1 MRILPTMQEYK
12 QNGILRKQI
21 FRTILLVLVNGS
33 CFGFVIWQTISCTQ
47 KYINKPQMTKV
58 SLKDSSELP
67 SSPDITIC
75 GSFGSPGEDD
85 EIRFNKT
92 HLEDICGIK

>member
-33 CFGFVIWQTISCTQ
+33 CFGFVIWQTISCTT
-47 KYINKPQMTKV
+47 KYLDRPQVTIV
-58 SLKDSSELP
+58 SIKDLHELP
-67 SSPDITIC
+67 SSPVITVC
-75 GSFGSPGEDD
+75 PKFEGRE
-85 EIRFNKT
+85 RFNESY
-92 HLEDICGIK
+92 LEEICSIG